1 MAASPTTTAGSV
13 SRHPPHHAVTG
24 PSGSAS
30 ARGEDAGPRPIVVV
44 LATGG
49 TIASVTD
56 PRAGRVLQS
65 GDAITTG
72 LPAFADVEVRTFT
85 VFMQSSFA
93 LTTRHWDLL
102 RQAVTEHL
110 GELRVAGIVVTHGTD
125 TLEETAFLLH
135 LLHGDSR
142 PVVVT
147 GAIRPADD
155 PDPDGPSNLR
165 DAVIVAASASA
176 RNRGVLVVFDG
187 LVFAAAG
194 TRKVDTTAR
203 AAFDSP
209 DFGPIGSVRDG
220 HPVFAPRAP
229 SVPPL
234 PAVSECADL
243 SSVRVDIVAAYP
255 GADDT
260 ALRAHAAAGA
270 RGLILEAT
278 GSGNTPPTL
287 VSAVSELTS
296 AGLIV
301 VVSSRVHRGSI
312 APLYGGSG
320 GGRELVAAGAIPA
333 GWMRPSQARI
343 ALMAL
348 LAERGGRR
356 SVRDAFI
363 SLVAEPSA
371 AQPLQL

>member
-1 MAASPTTTAGSV
+1 MAASPTPTASSD
-13 SRHPPHHAVTG
+13 SRHPRHGALTEARDTA
-24 PSGSAS
+24 AS
-30 ARGEDAGPRPIVVV
+30 RRPVIVV
-44 LATGG
+44 LSTGG
-49 TIASVTD
+49 TIVSVTD

-65 GDAITTG
+65 GEAVNAG
-72 LPAFADVEVRTFT
+72 LPELDDFDVHSVP

-102 RQAVTEHL
+102 RQAVTEQL
-110 GELRVAGIVVTHGTD
+110 GDPRVVGVVVTHGTD
-125 TLEETAFLLH
+125 TLEETAYLLH
-135 LLHGDSR
+135 LWHGDSR

-155 PDPDGPSNLR
+155 LEPDGPSNLR

-187 LVFAAAG
+187 LVFTAAG
-194 TRKVDTTAR
+194 ARKVDTTAR

-209 DFGPIGSVRDG
+209 DFGPVGSMQDG
-220 HPVFAPRAP
+220 RPVFTQDAPLVA
-229 SVPPL
+229 PL
-234 PAVSECADL
+234 PTVTGCADL
-243 SSVRVDIVAAYP
+243 SSVRVDIIATYP
-255 GADDT
+255 GADGS
-260 ALRAHAAAGA
+260 ALRAHVAAGA

-278 GSGNTPPTL
+278 GSGNTPPPL
-287 VSAVSELTS
+287 VSTVSELTS

-312 APLYGGSG
+312 APLYGGPG
-320 GGRELVAAGAIPA
+320 GGRDLVTAGAIPA

-348 LAERGGRR
+348 LANRHDYG
-356 SVRDAFI
+356 SVRDAFA
-363 SLVAEPSA
+363 SLAAEPA
-371 AQPLQL
+371 AAHQLQL

>member
-1 MAASPTTTAGSV
+1 MAVSPSTTASSA
-13 SRHPPHHAVTG
+13 SRLSPHGALTE
-24 PSGSAS
+24 PSGPCT
-30 ARGEDAGPRPIVVV
+30 PRVAVADTRPVVVV

-56 PRAGRVLQS
+56 PRAGRVLRS
-65 GDAITTG
+65 GDAHIAR
-72 LPAFADVEVRTFT
+72 LPAFADFEVRTVP
-85 VFMQSSFA
+85 VFMESSFA
-93 LTTRHWDLL
+93 LTAKHWDRL
-102 RQAVTEHL
+102 RQAVAEHL
-110 GELRVAGIVVTHGTD
+110 SAPHVAGVVITHGTD
-125 TLEETAFLLH
+125 SIEETAYLLQ

-147 GAIRPADD
+147 GAIRPADA
-155 PDPDGPSNLR
+155 PEPDGPSNLR
-165 DAVIVAASASA
+165 DAVIVAASTSA

-209 DFGPIGSVRDG
+209 DFGPVGSVRDG
-220 HPVFAPRAP
+220 HPVFAQQASPVA
-229 SVPPL
+229 PL
-234 PAVSECADL
+234 PAVTECADL

-255 GADDT
+255 GADDI

-278 GSGNTPPTL
+278 GSGNAPPPL
-287 VSAVSELTS
+287 VSAVSELTG

-312 APLYGGSG
+312 SPLYGGQG

-348 LAERGGRR
+348 LADGDGHR
-356 SVRDAFI
+356 SVRERFT
-363 SLVAEPSA
+363 SLAAEPAA
-371 AQPLQL
+371 AQRLQL